1 MLESFSERPQENS
14 LIKVCAEK
22 SLTNL
27 QLAVDDKFSIKLP
40 HHDSVS
46 QITVRKALRE
56 TAKQKTSYENRQSL
70 CFQGWTFPNSFSA
83 FVSFIEL
90 YRFEYD
96 SHTLSCSSES
106 FELYFGK
113 VKCFYLC
120 IFSQII
126 SLKVDEIPIGF
137 VNLINRSS
145 LT

>member
-27 QLAVDDKFSIKLP
+27 QLAVDDKFPIKLP

-83 FVSFIEL
+83 LVSFIEL

-106 FELYFGK
+106 FELYFVRLNVFIYAFFNK
-113 VKCFYLC
+113 SF
-120 IFSQII
+120 
-126 SLKVDEIPIGF
+126 P
-137 VNLINRSS
+137 
-145 LT
+145 